1 MSMCSRNDMR
11 NSAAQKLGLWSA
23 AFAAI
28 TELWFSIAFGL
39 YHPILYAPW
48 HGIKYYADNFKAEP
62 FVAWILPCFLLTIC
76 FFTMM
81 ACLHVLTGDDK
92 KIFSLLAVAFAAMY
106 AAIISTCYYI
116 QAVVVMHNLHSGL
129 TDGLQL
135 WLFAM
140 PYPNSFPGAL
150 EGIGYL
156 FMCLSLIFASRIFSG
171 DRLCKWISRSLLFSG
186 ITGVLVFSN
195 PLYPL
200 PTAIVLI
207 DVIANAI
214 VLFASLSLVTIWFKR
229 TLN

>member
-1 MSMCSRNDMR
+1 MIIKNET
-11 NSAAQKLGLWSA
+11 AQKLGLWSA
-23 AFAAI
+23 ALAAI

-39 YHPILYAPW
+39 YQPILYAPW
-48 HGIKYYADNFKAEP
+48 HGIKYYAENFKAEP

-81 ACLHVLTGDDK
+81 ACLHALTGEDR
-92 KIFSLLAVAFAAMY
+92 KIFSLLAAAFAAMY
-106 AAIISTCYYI
+106 AVIISTCYYI
-116 QAVVVMHNLHSGL
+116 QAVVVMHNLLSGL

-156 FMCLSLIFASRIFSG
+156 FMCLSLISASRLFSG
-171 DRLCKWISRSLLFSG
+171 DKLCKWISRSFLFSG
-186 ITGVLVFSN
+186 ITGFFVFTN

-200 PTAIVLI
+200 PTAIILI
-207 DVIANAI
+207 IAAANAV

>member
-1 MSMCSRNDMR
+1 MR